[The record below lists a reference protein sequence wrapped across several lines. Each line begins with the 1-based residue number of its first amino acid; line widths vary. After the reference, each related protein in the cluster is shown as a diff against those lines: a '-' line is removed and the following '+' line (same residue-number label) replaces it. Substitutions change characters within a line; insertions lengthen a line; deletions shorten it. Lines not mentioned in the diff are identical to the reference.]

1 MHRVV
6 KKRRTRK
13 QVNESQKGSMKKVLK
28 DKLKNVFFKVK
39 VVDELFPPL
48 LVTSHLKVLGQK
60 L

>member
-6 KKRRTRK
+6 KKRRTMK
-13 QVNESQKGSMKKVLK
+13 QVNESQKGSTKKVLK
-28 DKLKNVFFKVK
+28 NKLKNVFFKVE